1 MINGLSLT
9 VSFVETSVHLID
21 MAFVFI
27 QRLSIKA
34 VHETNAYCH
43 LNNVQSIH
51 LFYCF
56 FRSATAEKC
65 LKEIADNCVEKSLSR
80 ISTVE
85 IFYAV
90 ILRKTKRK

>member
-51 LFYCF
+51 LFIAF
-56 FRSATAEKC
+56 FDLQLQNKC
-65 LKEIADNCVEKSLSR
+65 LKE
-80 ISTVE
+80 
-85 IFYAV
+85 
-90 ILRKTKRK
+90 

>member
-21 MAFVFI
+21 MACVFI

-51 LFYCF
+51 LFLLLFSFC
-56 FRSATAEKC
+56 
-65 LKEIADNCVEKSLSR
+65 NCKKKMS
-80 ISTVE
+80 
-85 IFYAV
+85 
-90 ILRKTKRK
+90 